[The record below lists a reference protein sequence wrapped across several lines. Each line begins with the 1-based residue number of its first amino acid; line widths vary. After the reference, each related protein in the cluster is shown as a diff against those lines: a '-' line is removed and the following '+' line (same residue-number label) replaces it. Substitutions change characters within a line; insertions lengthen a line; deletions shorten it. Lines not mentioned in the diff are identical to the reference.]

1 MGKEILGIDVRVK
14 YTLMLSLSLLHSYL
28 ADVMV
33 SLFNVSYSLLL
44 LQHSLISSIISS
56 LFVQSLSI
64 Y

>member
-14 YTLMLSLSLLHSYL
+14 YTLMLSLSLLHSHL
-28 ADVMV
+28 ADVKV
-33 SLFNVSYSLLL
+33 RLFNVSYSLLL

-56 LFVQSLSI
+56 LFAQSLSI